1 MSSRDCNTKSPTTSS
16 LNLNYFLADENIF
29 SLFHLSNRDTNTQCC
44 ASCNS
49 GLSNLKVCL
58 RHEDLLRIHIGATK
72 KEIKQRAMATR
83 AQSEKMHSLHRRR
96 TCAQL
101 TTTEC
106 WICYQD
112 EVDKSECLRR
122 DCLCRDPDALAL
134 SASRRKNIEWDER
147 DPDGSMSQLPPT
159 LSEYAQI

>member
-1 MSSRDCNTKSPTTSS
+1 MTNR
-16 LNLNYFLADENIF
+16 E
-29 SLFHLSNRDTNTQCC
+29 HSNTNTHCC

-49 GLSNLKVCL
+49 GLSNLIVCL

-72 KEIKQRAMATR
+72 KEIQQRAMATR
-83 AQSEKMHSLHRRR
+83 AQSEKMHSMHRRR

-101 TTTEC
+101 ITTEC
-106 WICYQD
+106 WICCQD

-147 DPDGSMSQLPPT
+147 DPDDRLLRICEAVGSISQLPPT

>member
-1 MSSRDCNTKSPTTSS
+1 MQLRPLQPQSVPSAWRSAP
-16 LNLNYFLADENIF
+16 
-29 SLFHLSNRDTNTQCC
+29 HPHWSNQ
-44 ASCNS
+44 
-49 GLSNLKVCL
+49 K
-58 RHEDLLRIHIGATK
+58 RIQ
-72 KEIKQRAMATR
+72 QRAMATR
-83 AQSEKMHSLHRRR
+83 AQSEKMHSMHRRR

-134 SASRRKNIEWDER
+134 SASQRKNIEWGER

-159 LSEYAQI
+159 LSEYAQIWHSKWVCVICREGATKQSTEAGWSSCSQAICSV